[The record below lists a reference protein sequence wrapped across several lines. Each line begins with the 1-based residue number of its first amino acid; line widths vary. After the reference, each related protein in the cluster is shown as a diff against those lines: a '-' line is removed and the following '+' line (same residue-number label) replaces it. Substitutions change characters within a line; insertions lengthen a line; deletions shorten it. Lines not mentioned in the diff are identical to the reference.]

1 MPRKI
6 EIARKPPPVDI
17 QLPPPQQPSVKLRS
31 PTTSPSSAFMVPPS
45 TPPKKQPLKPQPP
58 RPQPIVVP
66 SVPQQAKD
74 DTLAELMN
82 PNRVHPETT
91 AMTSPIR
98 QQQQQMMYDDNQYDD
113 GPDDGQYYDG
123 PDDGQYDDGQ
133 YDDGPYDDEL
143 AQPGQ
148 PMPPGPFDAQQAPRP
163 LSIEDEALQKA
174 KYLVR
179 MEQLKDRGIKPD
191 KNYDVK
197 SSLQDLKMGALRMEV
212 IDMRQ
217 KRIEQGRSALLM
229 TVSGIEMGCNYL
241 DDNSYLGNF
250 KLHMRGFNNHVFDD
264 ITMYD
269 DCLEKGV
276 EEILGPMENR
286 KWYTELARML
296 FASMVMYS
304 YTNRRNH
311 SSTVKAVA
319 EELKKDDDFMKSVKD
334 EIRKENTAASEPQE
348 EITLK
353 PPPRARPASLLD
365 EFDPNAKD
373 TQIMMKEKPQTQ
385 TV

>member
-1 MPRKI
+1 
-6 EIARKPPPVDI
+6 
-17 QLPPPQQPSVKLRS
+17 
-31 PTTSPSSAFMVPPS
+31 MVPPS
-45 TPPKKQPLKPQPP
+45 TPPQPRKAPAPAAV
-58 RPQPIVVP
+58 PIVIP
-66 SVPQQAKD
+66 AAKQQAKD

-82 PNRVHPETT
+82 PNRIHPETT

-98 QQQQQMMYDDNQYDD
+98 KEQQNMMYDNKD
-113 GPDDGQYYDG
+113 
-123 PDDGQYDDGQ
+123 
-133 YDDGPYDDEL
+133 
-143 AQPGQ
+143 PGQ
-148 PMPPGPFDAQQAPRP
+148 QYEYEDDPQYEYEDDPGGEYEDDPQQQDHDMPMPPGPFEPQPQPAPPRP

-174 KYLVR
+174 KYIVR

-191 KNYDVK
+191 KNYDAK

-241 DDNSYLGNF
+241 DDNNYLGNF

-276 EEILGPMENR
+276 EELLGPMENR
-286 KWYTELARML
+286 KWYTELFRML
-296 FASMVMYS
+296 VASMVMYS

-311 SSTVKAVA
+311 SNTIKDVA
-319 EELKKDDDFMKSVKD
+319 AELKKDEDFMKTVKD
-334 EIRKENTAASEPQE
+334 EIRKESAAATAPDE

-353 PPPRARPASLLD
+353 PPPRNKPASLLE
-365 EFDPNAKD
+365 EFEPNARD
-373 TQIMMKEKPQTQ
+373 TQIMMKEKPQTL